1 MDIIRQDRLIEFAQK
16 HPNTKPSLNR
26 WYRLMQER
34 DFSSFKELRSVFP
47 HADRVGN
54 LTVFNIAGNKARLIT
69 YIFYGEQRIYIR
81 DVLTHAEYD
90 RGRWK
95 E

>member
-16 HPNTKPSLNR
+16 HLNTKPSLNR

-34 DFSSFKELRSVFP
+34 DFGSFEELRSVFP

-54 LTVFNIAGNKARLIT
+54 LTVFNIAGNKARLISSM
-69 YIFYGEQRIYIR
+69 
-81 DVLTHAEYD
+81 AN
-90 RGRWK
+90 RGSTFGMS
-95 E
+95 

>member
-34 DFSSFKELRSVFP
+34 DFGSFEELRSVFP

-54 LTVFNIAGNKARLIT
+54 LTVFNIAGNKARLIL
-69 YIFYGEQRIYIR
+69 ISSM
-81 DVLTHAEYD
+81 AN
-90 RGRWK
+90 RGSTFGMS
-95 E
+95 

>member
-1 MDIIRQDRLIEFAQK
+1 MKIIRQDRLIEFAQK
-16 HPNTKPSLNR
+16 HPNTRSSLTR
-26 WYRLMQER
+26 WHRLMLEK
-34 DFSSFKELRSVFP
+34 DYSSFEELGSVFP

-54 LTVFNIAGNKARLIT
+54 LTVFNIAGNNARLIT
-69 YIFYGEQRIYIR
+69 YIYYDQQRIYVR

>member
-16 HPNTKPSLNR
+16 HPNTRSSLNR
-26 WYRLMQER
+26 WHRLMQDG
-34 DFSSFKELRSVFP
+34 DFRSLEELRSVFP

-54 LTVFNIAGNKARLIT
+54 LTVFNIAGNSARLIT
-69 YIFYGEQRIYIR
+69 YIFYAEQRVYIR

-90 RGRWK
+90 KGKWR